1 MASIDSFDFSDKT
14 ALIRVDF
21 NVPLDDNFRVTDDTR
36 IVAALPTIRKVISG
50 GGAVVLM
57 SHLGRPKTGPEDRFS
72 LKHILPT
79 LSERLGQE
87 VQFANDCISDDA
99 FNQSSHLKPGQ
110 VLLLEN
116 LRFYPEETNG
126 DHDFA
131 KKLSFHGGV
140 YINDAFGTAHRAH
153 ASTTVVAQFMSEKLF
168 GYLMNAE
175 VENGMRVLKS
185 AEHPYTAIIGGAKV
199 SSKIEVITHL
209 LAKIDNLIIGGGM
222 AYTFVKAQGGEV
234 GDSLVEDDHLDTA
247 LQILREAEA
256 KGVKVLLPEDSV
268 VANAFDN
275 DAAKKIAASN
285 AIEGGWMG
293 LDVGPKAIETY
304 RTVIAASKTILWNG
318 PLGVFEFSHF
328 AEGTKALG
336 EMIAESD
343 GYSLVGGG
351 DSVAAV
357 KKFGLGD
364 RVSYVSTG
372 GGALLELLEGKTL
385 PGVAAIANG

>member
-1 MASIDSFDFSDKT
+1 
-14 ALIRVDF
+14 
-21 NVPLDDNFRVTDDTR
+21 
-36 IVAALPTIRKVISG
+36 
-50 GGAVVLM
+50 VLM

-79 LSERLGQE
+79 LSGLLGQE
-87 VQFANDCISDDA
+87 VKFAPDCIRDGALDL
-99 FNQSSHLKPGQ
+99 SSHLEAGQ

-116 LRFYPEETNG
+116 LRFYPEETKG
-126 DHDFA
+126 DVDFA

-153 ASTTVVAQFMSEKLF
+153 ASTTVVAQFMGEKMF

-175 VENGMRVLKS
+175 VENGMRVLKNTQ
-185 AEHPYTAIIGGAKV
+185 HPYTAIIGGAKV

-209 LAKIDNLIIGGGM
+209 LDKIDNLIIGGGM
-222 AYTFVKAQGGEV
+222 AYTFVKAQGGSV
-234 GDSLVEDDHLDTA
+234 GASLVENDHLETA
-247 LQILREAEA
+247 LLVLREAEA
-256 KGVKVLLPEDSV
+256 KGVVVLLPEDSLI
-268 VANAFDN
+268 ADAFDN
-275 DAAKKIAASN
+275 NAARKVAASN
-285 AIEGGWMG
+285 AIEDGWMG

-318 PLGVFEFSHF
+318 PLGVFEFSNF
-328 AEGTKALG
+328 AQGTKALG
-336 EMIAESD
+336 EMIAASD

-364 RVSYVSTG
+364 RMSYVSTG

-385 PGVAAIANG
+385 PGVAAISNG

>member
-126 DHDFA
+126 DRDFA

-153 ASTTVVAQFMSEKLF
+153 ASTAVVAQFMSEKLF